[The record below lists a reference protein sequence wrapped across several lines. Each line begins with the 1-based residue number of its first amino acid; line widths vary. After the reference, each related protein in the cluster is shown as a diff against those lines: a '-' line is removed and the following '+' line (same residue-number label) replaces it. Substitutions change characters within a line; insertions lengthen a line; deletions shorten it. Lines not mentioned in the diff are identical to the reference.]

1 MNPGSIEI
9 FDLNTTHNY
18 SRNIKAENP
27 KQSVVYLTI
36 LWLEC
41 DCAFRL
47 EMFHNLFHDIS
58 LVNAKIFKLWFE
70 RDSYPTRDKAPWLR
84 FMKSISH
91 LQIEQRK
98 IRNSYKYKPVLRF
111 LSNLFY
117 STDH

>member
-58 LVNAKIFKLWFE
+58 LVNAKIFKLC
-70 RDSYPTRDKAPWLR
+70 DSREIPILR
-84 FMKSISH
+84 GIKLHGSDSW
-91 LQIEQRK
+91 
-98 IRNSYKYKPVLRF
+98 N
-111 LSNLFY
+111 LSLT
-117 STDH
+117 SK